1 MKYKINQA
9 SNIYDLNTIVKEHY
23 HLNEIDFDKL
33 SKYELSNPKN
43 LTNIESCLNILRD
56 ILIKKEKILI
66 VGDYDCDG
74 ICASAILC
82 RAFSRVGLDYGFY
95 IPNRLTEGYGLNVS
109 ILEKA
114 IDKGYRNIITVDNG
128 VKAIDAMKYASE
140 HNMRLII
147 TDHHTYDIE
156 DIQCD
161 CFLHPFLKDDEFYNC
176 SGAGIALQIAR
187 CMIPNDKE
195 IVCYAALAC
204 IADCMNVTR
213 ENRNIIKKGIEYLN
227 QGCCPTLHALKNKPQ
242 DTFNMKMMSFSI
254 IPKINAMGR
263 LSDCVNVNNAVRYLL
278 LEDLN
283 AIYNSASQI
292 NQVNELRKEKT
303 SEMDKIAQNLIQN
316 NDFEIISHKDFH
328 EGIVGLLAS
337 KLSSQYQK
345 PFIVL
350 SEDENKYKGSIRSI
364 EGLDLIK
371 YFKDFN
377 SFEKFGGHSQAA
389 GVTLSKDKIN
399 DLIDYVNNH
408 EIVLDELENM
418 TLCEQVHEQ
427 ALNIKDVQ
435 TYLNLEPFG
444 NGFEEINFYIK
455 NIQIKNKTTLSNGK
469 YTKIQSSNN
478 ITYLF
483 FKQDLQN
490 KIKDNINIIGK
501 LNINEFRGNKD
512 INIIVDDILEET
524 YE

>member
-1 MKYKINQA
+1 MKYKINQT

-23 HLNEIDFDKL
+23 HLNDLEFEKL
-33 SKYELSNPKN
+33 QTSVLSNPKN

-56 ILIKKEKILI
+56 ILVKKEKILI

-74 ICASAILC
+74 ICATAILC

-109 ILEKA
+109 ILQKA
-114 IDKGYRNIITVDNG
+114 IDKGYKNVITVDNG
-128 VKAIDAMKYASE
+128 VKALDAMKFASD
-140 HNMRLII
+140 NNIRLII
-147 TDHHTYDIE
+147 TDHHTYERE
-156 DIQCD
+156 DIKCD
-161 CFLHPFLKDDEFYNC
+161 CFLHPFLNDDEFVNC

-195 IVCYAALAC
+195 IVCYAALAA

-213 ENRNIIKKGIEYLN
+213 ENRNIIKKGIQYLN
-227 QGCCPTLHALKNKPQ
+227 EGCCPSLHALKNKPQ

-263 LSDCVNVNNAVRYLL
+263 LCDCVNVNNAVRYLL
-278 LEDLN
+278 LDDLN
-283 AIYNSASQI
+283 AIYNSATQI

-303 SEMDKIAQNLIQN
+303 SEMDKIAQEIIQG

-337 KLSSQYQK
+337 KLSNQYQK

-350 SEDENKYKGSIRSI
+350 SEDETKYKGSIRSI
-364 EGLDLIK
+364 EGLNLIN

-377 SFEKFGGHSQAA
+377 SFDKFGGHSQAA
-389 GVTLSKDKIN
+389 GITISKDKIN
-399 DLIDYVNNH
+399 ELIEYVNNH
-408 EIVLDELENM
+408 DIILDELDNYI
-418 TLCEQVHEQ
+418 LCEQVHEQ
-427 ALNIKDVQ
+427 ALKLKDVQ
-435 TYLNLEPFG
+435 KYLSLEPFG
-444 NGFEEINFYIK
+444 NGFEEINFYIE
-455 NIQIKNKTTLSNGK
+455 NIQIQNSNKLSNGK
-469 YTKIQSSNN
+469 YTKIQSTNN

-483 FKQDLQN
+483 FKQDLQD
-490 KIKDNINIIGK
+490 KIKNNINIIGK
-501 LNINEFRGNKD
+501 LSINEFRGNYD
-512 INIIVDDILEET
+512 VNIIVDDIVEVN